1 MHDTTLFAPN
11 RRWYCWTLLQTHVLT
26 ARCLSGLSLEQ
37 ESVVDLLN
45 QADIVAI
52 KVDTAQD
59 EGGELLNKIG
69 GVSIPLLV
77 ILNGDGDVVFRSDF
91 YLVDEVVDALNKA
104 QNQTMQES
112 SATSELPNTTEQRIF
127 SS

>member
-1 MHDTTLFAPN
+1 M
-11 RRWYCWTLLQTHVLT
+11 
-26 ARCLSGLSLEQ
+26 
-37 ESVVDLLN
+37 N

-59 EGGELLNKIG
+59 EGGELLNEIG
-69 GVSIPLLV
+69 GVSIPLLI

-112 SATSELPNTTEQRIF
+112 STTSELLNTTEQRIF